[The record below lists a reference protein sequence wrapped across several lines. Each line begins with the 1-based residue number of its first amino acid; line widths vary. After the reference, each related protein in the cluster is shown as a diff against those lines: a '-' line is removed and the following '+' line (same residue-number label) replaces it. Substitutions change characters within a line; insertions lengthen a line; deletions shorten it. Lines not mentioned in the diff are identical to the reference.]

1 MSMNAKQASGFLIAG
16 TLAVFFVLCAF
27 NVGRLTAST
36 LTVKDQC
43 GQTLSY
49 TTPFKGTLP

>member
-1 MSMNAKQASGFLIAG
+1 MNMNAKQASGFLIAG

-27 NVGRLTAST
+27 NIGRLTAST

-49 TTPFKGTLP
+49 ATPFKGTLP